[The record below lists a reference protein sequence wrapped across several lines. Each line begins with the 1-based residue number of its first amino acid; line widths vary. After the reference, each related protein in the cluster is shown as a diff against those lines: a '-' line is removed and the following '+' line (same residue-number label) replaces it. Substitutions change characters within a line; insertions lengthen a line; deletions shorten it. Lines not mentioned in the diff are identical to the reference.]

1 MLRYQDHTRVQRVSQ
16 VVLRVD
22 GLRFAEALHAMY
34 IAARLSRHARFAVLL
49 HESRLPLFVHEPV
62 LDDAVNTVESCFVWG
77 NLPLTM
83 PFTRPYAVLGE
94 RFRLTQWPREQVVA
108 VCSDTT
114 YTCHDTDFCCC

>member
-49 HESRLPLFVHEPV
+49 HESRLPLFVHEPI
-62 LDDAVNTVESCFVWG
+62 LDDAVDTVESCFVWG

-94 RFRLTQWPREQVVA
+94 ALHIYTMASSTGYCHLQRYNIHLPRLGL
-108 VCSDTT
+108 
-114 YTCHDTDFCCC
+114 CC